1 MQILIN
7 TGEGME
13 TSDALESHVRDKLGG
28 VDRRFGDRLT
38 RIEVYLK
45 DVNAGKGGVDTAC
58 TMEARPKGLDPL
70 VVEANAEDAYTAS
83 HEAARRLERALESR
97 LGRKQDER
105 RR

>member
-13 TSDALESHVRDKLGG
+13 TSDALESHIHEKLAG
-28 VDRRFGDRLT
+28 VERRFGDRLT
-38 RIEVYLK
+38 RVEVYLK

-58 TMEARPKGLDPL
+58 TMEARPRGLEPL
-70 VVEANAEDAYTAS
+70 VVEADAEDAYTAT

-97 LGRKQDER
+97 VGKEKNR
-105 RR
+105 R

>member
-1 MQILIN
+1 MQILLN

-13 TSDALESHVRDKLGG
+13 TSEALESHVRDKLEG

-38 RIEVYLK
+38 RIEIYLK

-58 TMEARPKGLDPL
+58 TMEARPRGLEPL
-70 VVEANAEDAYTAS
+70 VVEADAEDAYTAT

-97 LGRKQDER
+97 LGRKRDER
-105 RR
+105 